1 MLSLL
6 KKHPDIV
13 HVETEDCESVP
24 EVLTAFAG
32 QEVDLLVVNGGDG
45 TLQKALTTILNGGVF
60 ERPPLIAPLRGG
72 RTNMSASDLGGER
85 GAAKALASLIEAAR
99 SRSLEERLVNRA
111 VLRVE
116 ILPEKVVE
124 YGLFCGVGVIHR
136 GVDLVHRAFPP
147 GRHARGVLGAGVLT
161 GILVGRGA
169 LRSTT
174 GILAPDPMQVRL
186 DGQAVAQDRFQLV
199 MATTLERLF
208 LGIRPF
214 WGQELAPV
222 RVTAI
227 AARSRR
233 LWASAIG
240 ILRGRPPAHVPPEG
254 GYTSRNVHRA
264 EFRLDCGLM
273 VDGELFPP
281 QRNRIVR
288 IEADHTIRFVRA

>member
-32 QEVDLLVVNGGDG
+32 QDVDILVVNGGDG
-45 TLQKALTTILNGGVF
+45 TLQRALTTILNRGVF

-72 RTNMSASDLGGER
+72 RTNMSASDLGCQR
-85 GAAKALASLIEAAR
+85 GPVKALESLIEAAHN
-99 SRSLEERLVNRA
+99 RSLEERLVNRA

-116 ILPEKVVE
+116 ILPEELVE
-124 YGLFCGVGVIHR
+124 YGMFCGVGVIHR
-136 GVDLVHRAFPP
+136 GVDLVHRTFPP
-147 GRHARGVLGAGVLT
+147 GRHSRGVLGAGVLT
-161 GILVGRGA
+161 GVLVGRGA
-169 LRSTT
+169 MQSTT
-174 GILAPDPMQVRL
+174 GMLAPDRMQIRL
-186 DGQAVAQDRFQLV
+186 DGEAVAQDRFQLV
-199 MATTLERLF
+199 MATTLEHLF
-208 LGIRPF
+208 LRIQPF
-214 WGQELAPV
+214 WGREPAPV

-227 AARSRR
+227 AAGARR

-240 ILRGRPPAHVPPEG
+240 ILRGRPPSHVTPEG

-288 IEADHTIRFVRA
+288 IEADHTLRFVRA